1 MLYPRY
7 VHASPSP
14 MLCFLIFLR
23 NIMNTS
29 AVKDATIFA
38 LATTVAH
45 LLNASLWVVVI
56 GGVCTISALIRAKL
70 FA

>member
-1 MLYPRY
+1 
-7 VHASPSP
+7 
-14 MLCFLIFLR
+14 
-23 NIMNTS
+23 MNTS